1 MVLGQLVEV
10 ISKKKFEMKLED
22 EVCGAEVL
30 GGGRFQD
37 KVIITF
43 KDQFEC

>member
-1 MVLGQLVEV
+1 MM
-10 ISKKKFEMKLED
+10 SKKKFEMKLED
-22 EVCGAEVL
+22 EVCGAEGL

-43 KDQFEC
+43 KDQLEC